1 MEVVQPEPL
10 EWEEEQI
17 VNWRMTELVRAG
29 YPDGAA
35 FEVAMR
41 LHIDL
46 HAALDLIRRGCP
58 PETAVRILI

>member
-1 MEVVQPEPL
+1 MEAVQPEDVKI
-10 EWEEEQI
+10 EEELV

-46 HAALDLIRRGCP
+46 HEELDLMRRGCP
-58 PETAVRILI
+58 PDTAVRILV